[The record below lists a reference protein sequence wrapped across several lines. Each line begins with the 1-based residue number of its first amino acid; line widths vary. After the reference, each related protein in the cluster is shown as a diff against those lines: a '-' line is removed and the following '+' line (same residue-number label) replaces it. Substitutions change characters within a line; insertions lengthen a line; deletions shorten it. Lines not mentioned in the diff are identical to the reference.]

1 MGKHYSHL
9 ALDERLKLAK
19 WRDAKVSMKEIAVRL
34 GRPPC
39 TLYRE
44 LRRNRFTD
52 AELPQLYGYYGM
64 NAQSIYAKR
73 RSALRKLVKHTV
85 LKDAVLDHLA
95 AGWSPEQIAG
105 RMYFER
111 HPVRVSHETIY
122 RYVYSEDGRQAGLW
136 RHLPMHRRH
145 RRPRGT
151 RRPHALNLAWKT
163 VSHSAR
169 PRLRTANSSATG
181 NAI

>member
-52 AELPQLYGYYGM
+52 AELPELNGYYGM
-64 NAQSIYAKR
+64 NAQTMYAKR

-85 LKDAVLDHLA
+85 LKDPVLDRLA
-95 AGWSPEQIAG
+95 AGWS
-105 RMYFER
+105 
-111 HPVRVSHETIY
+111 
-122 RYVYSEDGRQAGLW
+122 
-136 RHLPMHRRH
+136 
-145 RRPRGT
+145 
-151 RRPHALNLAWKT
+151 
-163 VSHSAR
+163 
-169 PRLRTANSSATG
+169 SSK
-181 NAI
+181 